1 MIRTRPKRIG
11 SVQNDW
17 YSTKMIWTVQNRFG
31 PIEGKGITMKIID
44 IVKDIPGKS
53 YDLEERQVLDEGCC
67 GNCKNNQGV
76 P

>member
-1 MIRTRPKRIG
+1 MDAP
-11 SVQNDW
+11 
-17 YSTKMIWTVQNRFG
+17 YYL
-31 PIEGKGITMKIID
+31 TMKIID
-44 IVKDIPGKS
+44 IVKEIPGKS

>member
-1 MIRTRPKRIG
+1 MLMGIDRGQKSNQVIYGRPLLSYNENILL
-11 SVQNDW
+11 
-17 YSTKMIWTVQNRFG
+17 
-31 PIEGKGITMKIID
+31 D